1 MRLMS
6 VSVTFF
12 LSLLSTTALAQQP
25 PGLSPNTQNAP
36 PLVAA
41 PPVAEKPA
49 ATSAPEAAKGYI
61 GAYGPPGP
69 SKPYW
74 TGPLPEAD
82 TGPGRTVVEPDGSVK
97 TTKAV
102 PCSTFARETDGTTTC
117 IGLPEESKAKKRR

>member
-36 PLVAA
+36 PPVAA
-41 PPVAEKPA
+41 PPA
-49 ATSAPEAAKGYI
+49 ATPAQEASKGYI

-74 TGPLPEAD
+74 TGPLPGAD
-82 TGPGRTVVEPDGSVK
+82 TGPGRTVVEPDGTVK

-102 PCSTFARETDGTTTC
+102 PCSTFARETDGSTTC
-117 IGLPEESKAKKRR
+117 IGIPEESKAKKRR

>member
-36 PLVAA
+36 PPVAA
-41 PPVAEKPA
+41 PPA
-49 ATSAPEAAKGYI
+49 ATPAQDASKGYT
-61 GAYGPPGP
+61 GAYGP
-69 SKPYW
+69 
-74 TGPLPEAD
+74 GPLPQAD

-102 PCSTFARETDGTTTC
+102 PCSTSARETDGTTTC
-117 IGLPEESKAKKRR
+117 IGLPEEPKAKKRR

>member
-6 VSVTFF
+6 VSITFF

-41 PPVAEKPA
+41 PPVAEPSKKPA
-49 ATSAPEAAKGYI
+49 EGYT

-74 TGPLPEAD
+74 TGPLPAAD

-117 IGLPEESKAKKRR
+117 IGIPEESKAKKRR

>member
-25 PGLSPNTQNAP
+25 PGFSPNTQNAP

-41 PPVAEKPA
+41 PPATTPA
-49 ATSAPEAAKGYI
+49 QEAPKGYT

-74 TGPLPEAD
+74 TGALPEAD

-102 PCSTFARETDGTTTC
+102 PCSTSARETDGTTTC
-117 IGLPEESKAKKRR
+117 IGIPEETKAKKRR